1 MGSNPITRF
10 FYFFEGPLFHEV
22 PGMAETDRPEN
33 DSLPSPEDVAVEDTD
48 QEEELEEK
56 ASLGLD
62 VKIDER
68 SACERHVTVS
78 IPREDIERYFD
89 NEFSELMT
97 SAQVPGFRTGRAP
110 RKLIETR
117 FRKDVADRVK
127 SSLLMDSIGQVSDD
141 ESLSPISEPDFDFEA
156 IELPD
161 EGAMTFEF
169 DLEVRPEFDV
179 PEWKGLKI
187 ERPVRDFTE
196 EDVEREFE
204 QVLSRFGK
212 LVPKDGPAAN
222 GDYITTNLT
231 FVHNG
236 QSLSSAEEEVIRIRS
251 SLSFR
256 DGTIEDF
263 DKLMDGAK
271 PGDKVSADAT
281 LTDDAPNQALRG
293 EAVTAEFE
301 VLEVKQLDLPE
312 LTPEFLSMIG
322 DFESEAD
329 LRDGVRDN
337 LTRQLEYQQH
347 RRAREQV
354 TAALTV
360 AADWELPPGLLDR
373 QSEREMNRAVM
384 ELQRSGFGEDE
395 IRSYENQLRQ
405 NSREETSK
413 ALKEHFILERI
424 AEDQEIDAEEHDYDA
439 EVALIAAQSN
449 ETPRRVRAR
458 LEKSGTMDA
467 LRNQIIER
475 KVVDLILGEA
485 TFEETPYEP
494 EKSDSTAINRAAGGG
509 EVESAIPEAR
519 PETDT
524 EEAESAEADSEEA
537 NED

>member
-1 MGSNPITRF
+1 
-10 FYFFEGPLFHEV
+10 
-22 PGMAETDRPEN
+22 MADTDRPEN
-33 DSLPSPEDVAVEDTD
+33 DSLPSAEDVAVEENAD
-48 QEEELEEK
+48 QESPEEK
-56 ASLGLD
+56 AALALD

-97 SAQVPGFRTGRAP
+97 SAQVPGFRPGRAP

-141 ESLSPISEPDFDFEA
+141 GGLSPISEPDFDFEA

-161 EGAMTFEF
+161 EGVMTFEF

-179 PEWKGLKI
+179 PQWKGLKI
-187 ERPVRDFTE
+187 ERPVREFTD
-196 EDVEREFE
+196 EDVDREFE
-204 QVLSRFGK
+204 QVLSRFGQ
-212 LVPKDGPAAN
+212 LVPKDGPATS
-222 GDYITTNLT
+222 GDYITTNLS
-231 FVHNG
+231 FVHDG
-236 QSLSSAEEEVIRIRS
+236 QTLSSGEEEVIRIRS

-263 DKLMDGAK
+263 DKLMEGVKA
-271 PGDKVSADAT
+271 GDKVSAKAT
-281 LTDDAPNQALRG
+281 LTDDAPNQTLRG

-301 VLEVKQLDLPE
+301 VLEVKQLELPE
-312 LTPEFLSMIG
+312 LTPEFLSTMG
-322 DFESEAD
+322 DFDSEAD
-329 LRDGVRDN
+329 LRDAVRDN

-405 NSREETSK
+405 NSREETSR

-424 AEDQEIDAEEHDYDA
+424 AEDRDIDVEEADYDA
-439 EVALIAAQSN
+439 EIALIAMQSG

-458 LEKSGTMDA
+458 LDKSGTMDA

-475 KVVDLILGEA
+475 KVIDVILAEA
-485 TFEETPYEP
+485 TFEETPFEP
-494 EKSDSTAINRAAGGG
+494 ESSDSTAINRAAGGG
-509 EVESAIPEAR
+509 EDESEIPEAR
-519 PETDT
+519 PEGDV
-524 EEAESAEADSEEA
+524 EEADEE
-537 NED
+537 D

>member
-1 MGSNPITRF
+1 
-10 FYFFEGPLFHEV
+10 
-22 PGMAETDRPEN
+22 MAETDRPEN
-33 DSLPSPEDVAVEDTD
+33 DSLPSPEDVAVEEST
-48 QEEELEEK
+48 EEEK
-56 ASLGLD
+56 VSLTLD

-68 SACERHVTVS
+68 SACERHVTVGIS
-78 IPREDIERYFD
+78 REDIERYFD

-97 SAQVPGFRTGRAP
+97 TAQVPGFRTGRAP

-127 SSLLMDSIGQVSDD
+127 SSLLMDSIGQVSDSED
-141 ESLSPISEPDFDFEA
+141 LSPISEPDFDFEA

-169 DLEVRPEFDV
+169 DLEVRPEFEV
-179 PEWKGLKI
+179 PQWKGLKI
-187 ERPVRDFTE
+187 QRPVRDFTD
-196 EDVEREFE
+196 EDVDREFE
-204 QVLSRFGK
+204 QVLSRFGQ
-212 LVPKDGPAAN
+212 LTPKDGPATS
-222 GDYITTNLT
+222 GDYITTNLS

-236 QSLSSAEEEVIRIRS
+236 QTLSHAEEEVIRIRA

-256 DGTIEDF
+256 DGTIDGF
-263 DKLMDGAK
+263 DKLMEGVKA
-271 PGDKVSADAT
+271 GDKVSAEAT
-281 LTDDAPNQALRG
+281 LTDDAPNHALRG
-293 EAVTAEFE
+293 ETVTAEFE
-301 VLEVKQLDLPE
+301 ILEVKELELPE

-329 LRDGVRDN
+329 LRDAVRDN

-373 QSEREMNRAVM
+373 QSEREMSRAVM

-395 IRSYENQLRQ
+395 IRAYENQLRQ
-405 NSREETSK
+405 NSREETSR

-424 AEDQEIDAEEHDYDA
+424 AEDQDIDADESDYDA
-439 EVALIAAQSN
+439 EVALIAMQSG
-449 ETPRRVRAR
+449 ETPRRVRSR

-475 KVVDLILGEA
+475 KVIDLILAEA

-494 EKSDSTAINRAAGGG
+494 ERSDSTAINRAAGGG
-509 EVESAIPEAR
+509 ESESGIPEV
-519 PETDT
+519 
-524 EEAESAEADSEEA
+524 EEKSEGESEEA
-537 NED
+537 KADEE